1 MPSHQPI
8 TSPSQIAVP
17 QEKDRHIKIY
27 HSCDSAGTVKL
38 HHFKAGK
45 YTIYHP
51 ELDPHASAPD
61 VLIPKGNGRTER
73 VQRCKKP
80 RCDTCAN
87 TDVFTDLTMN
97 VAKSHGIRR
106 AALKPDPKAVKP
118 DEKLADGLAR
128 GQWIYGDLK
137 EGELVM
143 KVSSEPKC
151 NTFRDR
157 SGSILRWL
165 KAIPP
170 ELEQANSLVNHE
182 VNPISIQLQEAD
194 ALAMGAEHGNFQDSQ
209 ETAKRPYRTE
219 SHLRTGLPAPHWPA
233 GNVSLKFRPSDVLH
247 RQVISIH
254 SGTTDTPRMQPPE
267 RPQRWSGARN
277 TQAHDIVKQTNHQ
290 QEANQ
295 SLSKMQRNVASPCAT
310 YGFGAGATS
319 SGYRAYSPY
328 SPRLVL
334 QPEQL
339 PTPPSAPQP
348 LWPTLAADPFVACV
362 WPPTGCQVGGYS
374 VGRGQDFSANQLNF
388 STPRLVKVVG
398 AASPGTKRT
407 CEDAGWAVQERR
419 KRPCRQRIA
428 RLKEVGRRSLCKR
441 ALVREVAVPEE
452 HYISHNFFY
461 WLRPVFMLPFMLPSV
476 SQTNGNVEE
485 K

>member
-1 MPSHQPI
+1 MPSHQRI
-8 TSPSQIAVP
+8 TSPSQIATA
-17 QEKDRHIKIY
+17 QAKDRHIRIY
-27 HSCDSAGTVKL
+27 HSCDPAGTAML

-45 YTIYHP
+45 YTLYHP
-51 ELDPHASAPD
+51 DLDPHASAPD
-61 VLIPKGNGRTER
+61 VLIPKGNRRSER

-118 DEKLADGLAR
+118 DERLADGLAR

-143 KVSSEPKC
+143 KISSEPKC
-151 NTFRDR
+151 NTFRDH

-165 KAIPP
+165 KAIPS
-170 ELEQANSLVNHE
+170 EVEQAHSLVSHE
-182 VNPISIQLQEAD
+182 VNPTPIQLQETD
-194 ALAMGAEHGNFQDSQ
+194 ALAMGAEHGNFQASR
-209 ETAKRPYRTE
+209 ETATCSRSYHTE
-219 SHLRTGLPAPHWPA
+219 SHLRTGLPASHWPA
-233 GNVSLKFRPSDVLH
+233 GNVSMKFRPSDVLH
-247 RQVISIH
+247 RHVISIH
-254 SGTTDTPRMQPPE
+254 SATADTPRMQPPE
-267 RPQRWSGARN
+267 RPQRWSGPRIV
-277 TQAHDIVKQTNHQ
+277 QAHNEVKQTKCQ

-295 SLSKMQRNVASPCAT
+295 SLSKMQRNVASSCAT
-310 YGFGAGATS
+310 YGFGAGVTS
-319 SGYRAYSPY
+319 NGYGAYSPY

-362 WPPTGCQVGGYS
+362 WPPTRCQAGGYT
-374 VGRGQDFSANQLNF
+374 VGHGQDFSTNQLNF
-388 STPRLVKVVG
+388 STPRLVKAVG
-398 AASPGTKRT
+398 AASPGTKRM

-419 KRPCRQRIA
+419 KRPCRQR
-428 RLKEVGRRSLCKR
+428 
-441 ALVREVAVPEE
+441 
-452 HYISHNFFY
+452 
-461 WLRPVFMLPFMLPSV
+461 
-476 SQTNGNVEE
+476 
-485 K
+485 